1 MTKKNIRKINHKP
14 TLEAALNA
22 LQINSASVRSDVYY
36 GLSGLSEADLMKFA
50 SVWQHLPDEQ
60 RYRVAIEL
68 AEASESDFEL
78 DYRTIGL
85 YLLND
90 SNPDV
95 RAAAVDMLWEDE
107 TLETMHAFMM
117 LVKRDTDVRVKANAV
132 GASALG
138 RFVLLG
144 EYGNIPVDEFEKLQA
159 LLVAT
164 LKDETLDTEIRRR
177 ALESISNSSH
187 EIVPVEIRKAY
198 RSSDHRFKVSSIFAM
213 GRSND
218 SVWEDIVLK
227 ELESSDAEM
236 RYEATRAAGEIGI
249 LEAVPK
255 LGRMLVDDDRE
266 IQMNAIWSLGEI
278 GGKEAQRI
286 LEAIR
291 DVAEEAQDDD
301 MLEAID
307 DSLANVNF
315 VEGGVFGWYDE

>member
-14 TLEAALNA
+14 TLEATLGA
-22 LQINSASVRSDVYY
+22 LQADTVSVKSDVYY
-36 GLSGLSEADLMKFA
+36 GLSGLSEADLTKFVD
-50 SVWQHLPDEQ
+50 VWQQLSDDQ
-60 RYRVAIEL
+60 RYRVAMGL

-85 YLLND
+85 YLLRD
-90 SNPDV
+90 ASADV
-95 RAAAVDMLWEDE
+95 RVAAIEMLWEDE
-107 TLETMHAFMM
+107 TLETMHAFMAV
-117 LVKRDTDVRVKANAV
+117 LERDNDVRVKSTAA

-144 EYGNIPVDEFEKLQA
+144 EYGEIPSDEFEKLQT
-159 LLVAT
+159 LLITT
-164 LKDETLDTEIRRR
+164 LKDETLDSEIRRR
-177 ALESISNSSH
+177 ALEAISNSSH
-187 EIVPVEIRKAY
+187 EIVSSEIRKAY

-218 SVWEDIVLK
+218 PIWEDIVLK
-227 ELESSDAEM
+227 ELDSNDAEI

-255 LGRMLVDDDRE
+255 LGRLLVDDDRE
-266 IQMNAIWSLGEI
+266 IQMNVIWSLGEI

-291 DVAEEAQDDD
+291 DVAEESEDVD

-315 VEGGVFGWYDE
+315 VEGGMFGWYDE